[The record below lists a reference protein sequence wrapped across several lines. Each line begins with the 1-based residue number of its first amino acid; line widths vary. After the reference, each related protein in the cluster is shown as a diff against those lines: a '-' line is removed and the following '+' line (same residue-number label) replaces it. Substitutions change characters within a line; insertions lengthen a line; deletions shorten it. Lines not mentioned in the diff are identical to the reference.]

1 MSIILSNTSSNEIEF
16 YPEQGIVKT
25 YYEDW
30 DTDDCGEIYYKIVTN
45 EYNMKVGEEIDEED
59 VDINPADAVYVED
72 MEMQKATKKSV
83 RDYFNEHM
91 K

>member
-1 MSIILSNTSSNEIEF
+1 MEDSIH
-16 YPEQGIVKT
+16 
-25 YYEDW
+25 
-30 DTDDCGEIYYKIVTN
+30 YYKIVKDDDG
-45 EYNMKVGEEIDEED
+45 YLYSEEIDEEE
-59 VDINPADAVYVED
+59 VEVNSADAVYVED